1 MPWLKG
7 GDNAATH
14 PLVMALAMVS
24 AADDRT
30 TNEVF
35 GFVVRCALQSAGH
48 MTDYRI
54 DFGTADMFGR
64 NRTKTLLKQAVS
76 CGLITEHGSGRAKFW
91 RLVDDPEFLHIR
103 LREEVEWDRQRRKDS
118 ANPELTV
125 PVRVRDG
132 DSCRYCGQ
140 VVYWRNKKG
149 ARGATY
155 DHREPGK
162 PATVDTYVVSCRGCN
177 SKRSD
182 TVDAD
187 EQVPLLPAPDAPY
200 YSSSTIKWLAG
211 HGVKIDEPPPVGP
224 ASPAGAEQ
232 CDTGRRTGIPHRPP
246 AATAPGAVKHDARP
260 DDEADTARP
269 AQPARPG
276 AAALDTACSIARP
289 DVSASDTACTTPS
302 ERPADSPS
310 PDTASPTWGHGPPA
324 APPAW
329 AAPDPPDL
337 QIPADPSRS
346 TGCGPGRDGTVRVG
360 PGAALPSG
368 RSGDLPRI
376 PSGEQSSSVRR
387 RGRRARR

>member
-1 MPWLKG
+1 MPWLKA

-14 PLVMALAMVS
+14 PLVMALLTVPAS
-24 AADDRT
+24 DDRT
-30 TNEVF
+30 INEVF
-35 GFVVRCALQSAGH
+35 GFVVRCAMQSAGH

-54 DFGTADMFGR
+54 DAGTAALIGGTR
-64 NRTKTLLKQAVS
+64 AKKLLRQSVS
-76 CGLITEHGSGRAKFW
+76 AGLMTEHGKGRERFW
-91 RLVDDPEFLHIR
+91 RLVEDPEFLHIR
-103 LREEVEWDRQRRKDS
+103 LREEVEWDRQRRKDA

-187 EQVPLLPAPDAPY
+187 KQVPLLPAPDTPY
-200 YSSSTIKWLAG
+200 YSPSTIKWLAG
-211 HGVKIDEPPPVGP
+211 HGVPIAEPSTGQQSS
-224 ASPAGAEQ
+224 SPAEE
-232 CDTGRRTGIPHRPP
+232 CDTDRRVGAAHRQTE
-246 AATAPGAVKHDARP
+246 ATASAAVEHDQRP
-260 DDEADTARP
+260 QGVRDTARKT
-269 AQPARPG
+269 ARPG
-276 AAALDTACSIARP
+276 SNSVLP
-289 DVSASDTACTTPS
+289 DTACTTQRPEGRSPSDTARTTAS
-302 ERPADSPS
+302 ERPGAPS
-310 PDTASPTWGHGPPA
+310 PAPASPTWGKSPPA
-324 APPAW
+324 GPPAW
-329 AAPDPPDL
+329 AAPDPAADL

-346 TGCGPGRDGTVRVG
+346 TGCSPGRDGSGRVG
-360 PGAALPSG
+360 PGAAMPSRG
-368 RSGDLPRI
+368 GGDSPRTRSE
-376 PSGEQSSSVRR
+376 EQSSSVRR